1 MSNKT
6 ISINPN
12 LFSIGKTRKHK
23 DKKNAPASLV
33 KPLISPNVLKNKLL
47 KRIKEHKHR
56 ETEIK
61 PVINDN
67 LNIDD
72 ISFTDDFHDS
82 IHYLQTLAEHKKT
95 KDRKTELER
104 NTIKNHQSLHNNNSN
119 QFVNLELPEELIM
132 PTPIQYANPTKNT
145 DSLPYGILKGGLKP
159 TYRDWSKTQ
168 RHLIPQVS
176 EINKIKS
183 DRENRLAM
191 LREKLRVKQQLN
203 NPLPITSS
211 ITSINSTPLP
221 IPSLNTNNPLPITSS
236 ITSPITLPIPS
247 LNTNNPLLTS
257 PITPSITS
265 LTSQIPSLNPSSSN
279 DLGTKQIITKTIKR
293 KYTLGK
299 SDIKKTVSVLV
310 KNRETRKQIIT
321 AQKDLKRKPISDI
334 KVYLRNHNLMKL
346 GSTAPNDIIRKTFE
360 SAIMAGEITNSN
372 SETLLHNFSKDEL

>member
-23 DKKNAPASLV
+23 DKKSAPASLV

-67 LNIDD
+67 SNIDD

-203 NPLPITSS
+203 NPLPIT
-211 ITSINSTPLP
+211 
-221 IPSLNTNNPLPITSS
+221 PSITSS
-236 ITSPITLPIPS
+236 ITS

-257 PITPSITS
+257 PITSSITS
-265 LTSQIPSLNPSSSN
+265 LTSPITSSIPSSSN

-372 SETLLHNFSKDEL
+372 SETLLHNFSKDEI

>member
-23 DKKNAPASLV
+23 DKKSAPASLV

-67 LNIDD
+67 SNIDD

-203 NPLPITSS
+203 NPLPTSS
-211 ITSINSTPLP
+211 ITPST
-221 IPSLNTNNPLPITSS
+221 INNPLPS
-236 ITSPITLPIPS
+236 I
-247 LNTNNPLLTS
+247 NNPLPTINSNPL
-257 PITPSITS
+257 PITPSITLS
-265 LTSQIPSLNPSSSN
+265 IPSSSN

-299 SDIKKTVSVLV
+299 SANTKMVSVLV

-321 AQKDLKRKPISDI
+321 AQKELKRKPISDI

>member
-23 DKKNAPASLV
+23 DKKSAPASLV

-132 PTPIQYANPTKNT
+132 PTPIQYANPIKNT

-183 DRENRLAM
+183 DRETRLAM

-211 ITSINSTPLP
+211 ITSPNINNPSLNINNPLPNSINST
-221 IPSLNTNNPLPITSS
+221 PLPITSS
-236 ITSPITLPIPS
+236 ITSSITSPNINNPLPTSSIPS
-247 LNTNNPLLTS
+247 L
-257 PITPSITS
+257 
-265 LTSQIPSLNPSSSN
+265 IPSSN

-299 SDIKKTVSVLV
+299 SAIKKTVSVLV

-346 GSTAPNDIIRKTFE
+346 GSTAPNDILRKTFE
-360 SAIMAGEITNSN
+360 SSIMAGEITNSN